1 MWIADATIPAVTS
14 RGTLWLL
21 LLVTTT
27 VGCATLPDVSPFASA
42 SRQLAGAMKAGGSA
56 VSEDLHAT
64 TGLETRAKQF
74 DQAWAARNDVMR
86 AVVAYSDGL
95 VAIVRSTGEA
105 RDSARALADKVGALA
120 QVAGVAQPGAGTAG
134 AVASDTAAFIWA
146 QIALVRGAASLG
158 EALTMAQPVIDRLT
172 ELITTDNRDLA
183 SIVRGAAIAQRT
195 ALDAAYNEPFG
206 YAGTLA
212 RRRTMLRAKGYGEL
226 SKDEIAELARIDE
239 LMVPAN
245 AQLQKR
251 EEQLLRIDRR
261 ERASLQLIAATR
273 DAMERWAAAHRDVA
287 LAIQER
293 KAVSVESLTD
303 ATIELRELVKRM
315 REL

>member
-1 MWIADATIPAVTS
+1 
-14 RGTLWLL
+14 
-21 LLVTTT
+21 
-27 VGCATLPDVSPFASA
+27 VSPFASA
-42 SRQLAGAMKAGGSA
+42 SRQLAGAMKAGGAA

-64 TGLETRAKQF
+64 TGLDERAKQF
-74 DQAWAARNDVMR
+74 DQAWGPRNDVMR
-86 AVVAYSDGL
+86 AVVSYSDGL

-120 QVAGVAQPGAGTAG
+120 QVAGVAQPGAGAAG
-134 AVASDTAAFIWA
+134 AVASDTAAFVWA

-158 EALTMAQPVIDRLT
+158 EALTIAQPVIDRLT
-172 ELITTDNRDLA
+172 ELITSDNRDLA
-183 SIVRGAAIAQRT
+183 SIVRGAAVAQRT
-195 ALDAAYNEPFG
+195 ALEAAYNEPFG

-212 RRRTMLRAKGYGEL
+212 RRRTALRAKGYGAL
-226 SKDEIAELARIDE
+226 TKDEIAELARIDE
-239 LMVPAN
+239 LLVPAQ

-251 EEQLLRIDRR
+251 DDALVRIDRR

-293 KAVSVESLTD
+293 KPVSVESLTE
-303 ATIELRELVKRM
+303 ATIELRELVKRA